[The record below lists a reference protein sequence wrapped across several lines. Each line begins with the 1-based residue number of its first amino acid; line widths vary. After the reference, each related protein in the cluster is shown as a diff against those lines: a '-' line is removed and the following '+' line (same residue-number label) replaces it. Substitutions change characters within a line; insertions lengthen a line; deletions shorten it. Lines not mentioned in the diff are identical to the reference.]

1 MTNGRDFRDE
11 KRRARRDGGNEGA
24 FGERGA
30 AFGFVRSCVGAAVF
44 PHGIFFGSAIH
55 PLTLLVSVPLPCFS
69 AIVSL
74 RPSSPQRRRQSAV
87 SMVRGAGRPTSNWPL
102 FLLAFVALTCL
113 VLPSF
118 AMKAIEKDNLHSL
131 EEPKP
136 EIVHYESRKGANA
149 DGLVSRGS
157 GEDDFSSTVQRE
169 SFENACEAENQHM
182 LAASPPWNAS
192 STRYETSTLPRCM
205 EAWSRE
211 FLPSGTSSYPPLTCI
226 ARPEWIKTCS
236 DAGGLSVTVTALA
249 DFANT
254 QGEVSTR
261 AIKFPTCVSSGKACT
276 TASTSA
282 DYLWAAR
289 LEQIGAWCQN
299 HVNPSLQC
307 TNVRVST
314 NFWDVVTW
322 PRIVKVLLGVLI
334 TLPSLAI
341 ITTIIFC
348 YRHYRKREHDEAQ
361 ERVELLRKAR
371 FSARISQTP
380 AKGPS
385 PRTSIART
393 TQPHHTK
400 DPLLPSMRP
409 GETRP
414 LIATTLAR
422 TSASPDDAPML

>member
-1 MTNGRDFRDE
+1 
-11 KRRARRDGGNEGA
+11 
-24 FGERGA
+24 
-30 AFGFVRSCVGAAVF
+30 
-44 PHGIFFGSAIH
+44 
-55 PLTLLVSVPLPCFS
+55 
-69 AIVSL
+69 
-74 RPSSPQRRRQSAV
+74 
-87 SMVRGAGRPTSNWPL
+87 MVRGVGRPPTNWLL
-102 FLLAFVALTCL
+102 FLLAFVALTCV
-113 VLPSF
+113 VLPSY
-118 AMKAIEKDNLHSL
+118 ALEGVEKKYAHRL
-131 EEPKP
+131 ERSKP
-136 EIVHYESRKGANA
+136 DTLNYESRNGANA
-149 DGLVSRGS
+149 DGLVSRAS
-157 GEDDFSSTVQRE
+157 GKADFSSRAQRA
-169 SFENACEAENQHM
+169 SLENACEAENQQM
-182 LAASPPWNAS
+182 LSSSPSWNAS
-192 STRYETSTLPRCM
+192 STRYESSTLPRCM

-211 FLPSGTSSYPPLTCI
+211 FLPAGTTSYPPLTCI
-226 ARPEWIKTCS
+226 ARPEWIKSCS

-282 DYLWAAR
+282 DYLWSAR
-289 LEQIGAWCQN
+289 LEQIGTWCQN

-307 TNVRVST
+307 TNVRVSS

-322 PRIVKVLLGVLI
+322 PRILKILLGVLI
-334 TLPSLAI
+334 TLPSLGI

-348 YRHYRKREHDEAQ
+348 YRHYRKREHDEAL

-380 AKGPS
+380 TKGPS

-393 TQPHHTK
+393 SQPHHTK

-422 TSASPDDAPML
+422 TSAPPDDAPML